1 MNGRSMNSRLGWI
14 GSLLFA
20 CGVTMLMLSLLGLYG
35 LESDVYASDHLV
47 IDSNS
52 YGVLEFLHVQVGGLK
67 QVEVIVTQGPYGC
80 YSMWGNT
87 TGQVMHPFEMALLNL
102 EAGQVSSFTTESQG
116 LSGGPVTHVFDFPN
130 VWTNLDGVRISNPA
144 NNPVAVT
151 VTAIF
156 HGQVINGLW
165 QATMY
170 LGLFLSGTGILI
182 IGVADYKKHH
192 KLNSES
198 KQQGI

>member
-1 MNGRSMNSRLGWI
+1 MNGYCMNTSVGWI

-20 CGVTMLMLSLLGLYG
+20 CGVTILMLSFLGLYG
-35 LESDVYASDHLV
+35 LGSDVYASDHLL
-47 IDSNS
+47 INSNS
-52 YGVLEFLHVQVGGLK
+52 YGVLEFPHAQVGGLK

-87 TGQVMHPFEMALLNL
+87 TGQVMHAFEVALLNL
-102 EAGQVSSFTTESQG
+102 GAGQVSSFTTESQG

-130 VWTNLDGVRISNPA
+130 GWTNLDGVRISNPES
-144 NNPVAVT
+144 NPVAVT

-156 HGQVINGLW
+156 HSQVINGLW
-165 QATMY
+165 QAIMG

-182 IGVADYKKHH
+182 IGVAVYKRRH
-192 KLNSES
+192 KLNLES

>member
-1 MNGRSMNSRLGWI
+1 MNTRLGWI
-14 GSLLFA
+14 GSLFFA
-20 CGVTMLMLSLLGLYG
+20 CGVTVFMLSFLGLYS
-35 LESDVYASDHLV
+35 LESDVHASDHLL

-52 YGVLEFLHVQVGGLK
+52 YGVLDFFHVQIADLK
-67 QVEVIVTQGPYGC
+67 QVEVIVTQGPIGC

-87 TGQVMHPFEMALLNL
+87 TGQVMHPFEVALLNL
-102 EAGQVSSFTTESQG
+102 GAGQVSSFTTDSQG

-130 VWTNLDGVRISNPA
+130 GWTNLDGVRIYNPES
-144 NNPVAVT
+144 NPVAVA

-156 HGQVINGLW
+156 RGQVINGLW
-165 QATMY
+165 QAIMY
-170 LGLFLSGTGILI
+170 LGLFLSGTGIVI
-182 IGVADYKKHH
+182 IGVAVYKRRH